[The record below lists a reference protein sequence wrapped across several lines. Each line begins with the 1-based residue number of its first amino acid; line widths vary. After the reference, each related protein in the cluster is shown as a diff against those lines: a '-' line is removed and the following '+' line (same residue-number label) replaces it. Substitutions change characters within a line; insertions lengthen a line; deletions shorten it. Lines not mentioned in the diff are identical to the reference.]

1 MKIHPSVVGAALG
14 LASILAAAAATPAA
28 AQEWDGFYFGGHA
41 LYGMAHREGCTS
53 SSFGFV
59 PSDCEEGFGPYPIM
73 TDYHGP
79 GGGVQAGVN
88 WQNGNTV
95 WGLEGTLSVVDIAAS
110 DPNVDQWGGTN
121 GIKGLATATA
131 RVGLAQDGWMIY
143 AEGGLGAAAFHYGP
157 NSANC
162 EYDSVLVG
170 GAGGVGI
177 EAYLTD
183 TVTGFIEVNGFH
195 FMPSEATCTKPPATI
210 NSYSNTQTNAVV
222 VRIGANVQ
230 VD

>member
-1 MKIHPSVVGAALG
+1 MKIHPGVVGAALG

-53 SSFGFV
+53 WDWTVV
-59 PSDCEEGFGPYPIM
+59 PDDCWDGYGPYDIL
-73 TDYHGP
+73 TDYHGA
-79 GGGVQAGVN
+79 GGGAQAGVN

-95 WGLEGTLSVVDIAAS
+95 WGLEVALSAVDIAAS

-157 NSANC
+157 NSASC
-162 EYDSVLVG
+162 EYDSVLTGVV
-170 GAGGVGI
+170 GGVGV
-177 EAYLTD
+177 EGHLTD
-183 TVTGFIEVNGFH
+183 NITGFVEVNGFH
-195 FMPSEATCTKPPATI
+195 FMPSMAECPYPAAYPA
-210 NSYSNTQTNAVV
+210 SYSETQTNAVV
-222 VRIGANVQ
+222 VRVGANIHTN
-230 VD
+230 